1 MSSDM
6 THCSRR
12 PANAVWIPPAKDA
25 CPSRPLATAWQM
37 KIGLRQEM
45 REAAPISIV
54 PATSPPSRTAC
65 RMEYLPVTPAPVRW
79 HKKNTW
85 KLGAPRSRPRETIRV
100 GSPRL
105 ELHRHGEA
113 EHGAVRFVRRR

>member
-1 MSSDM
+1 
-6 THCSRR
+6 
-12 PANAVWIPPAKDA
+12 
-25 CPSRPLATAWQM
+25 M

-85 KLGAPRSRPRETIRV
+85 KLGAPRSRARETIRV
-100 GSPRL
+100 GYPDSNSIGTVKLNTVPFGLFGDAHIFPPCVVTICWQIESPSPMPV
-105 ELHRHGEA
+105 A
-113 EHGAVRFVRRR
+113 FVVTNASNR